1 MPKNWKIYKLEELT
15 TKLGDGLHGTPK
27 YSLDGEYYFINGNN
41 LTNGK
46 IEIKENT
53 KRVDKAQY
61 LKYQKPLNDRTIFV
75 SINGTLGNVA
85 TYNNEKVVLGKSAC
99 YFNINDNVDKVF
111 IKQFVSSPDFK
122 YFLECNATGS
132 VIKNI
137 SLKSMREYEIQ
148 LPPLPEQT
156 QIANILSAIDDKIE
170 NNLAIN
176 KTLEDMAMALYKH
189 WFVDF
194 GPFQEGEFVDSELG
208 LIPKG
213 WEVKSFFDMF
223 DLLSGGT
230 PKTSNQEYWNGKFE
244 WVSAKD
250 IGSSGSIYINDTEK
264 KITQLGID
272 KSATKILPEDTVIV
286 VARGSVGKFG
296 MITKP
301 MCMNQSCYGIYSKSN
316 YSQPITYLL
325 IDSLM
330 KHFLNVAYGSVFDT
344 ITTSTFKTINVL
356 VPPKNVMDKIRDE
369 IDVLFQNKKTNIKEN
384 QSLTKLRDTLLPK
397 LISGEVR
404 LKEFREGI
412 DAEMNSA

>member
-213 WEVKSFFDMF
+213 WEMKRLDEVAYKNSKTFDFKGKQEVVFVNTGDVQNGSF
-223 DLLSGGT
+223 LH
-230 PKTSNQEYWNGKFE
+230 K
-244 WVSAKD
+244 
-250 IGSSGSIYINDTEK
+250 
-264 KITQLGID
+264 
-272 KSATKILPEDTVIV
+272 
-286 VARGSVGKFG
+286 
-296 MITKP
+296 
-301 MCMNQSCYGIYSKSN
+301 N
-316 YSQPITYLL
+316 YSETEGLPGQAKKVIEPNDILYSE
-325 IDSLM
+325 IR
-330 KHFLNVAYGSVFDT
+330 
-344 ITTSTFKTINVL
+344 
-356 VPPKNVMDKIRDE
+356 PKNKRYAYVDFDSSDYVVSTKFMIIRNNEKINNRLLYRILTRQDSIDE
-369 IDVLFQNKKTNIKEN
+369 FQMIAESRSGTFPQITFDVIGHFPIVLPNLEIQNKFQSIVDPFEKQQSNNLMEIK
-384 QSLTKLRDTLLPK
+384 SLTKLRDTLLPK

-404 LKEFREGI
+404 LKEFREEI
-412 DAEMNSA
+412 DAEINSA

>member
-1 MPKNWKIYKLEELT
+1 MPKNWKTYKLEELT

-27 YSLDGEYYFINGNN
+27 YSSDGDYFFINGNN
-41 LTNGK
+41 LTDGR
-46 IEIKENT
+46 IQIKSNT
-53 KRVDKAQY
+53 KRVNEDQF
-61 LKYQKPLNDRTIFV
+61 LKYQKPLNNRTIFI

-85 TYNNEKVVLGKSAC
+85 TYNNEKLVLGKSAC
-99 YFNINDNVDKVF
+99 YFNIKENVHKEF
-111 IKQFVSSPDFK
+111 IKQYVSTASFK
-122 YFLECNATGS
+122 EFLENNATGS
-132 VIKNI
+132 VIKNV
-137 SLKSMREYEIQ
+137 SLKSMREHNIK
-148 LPPLPEQT
+148 LPPLPEQKA
-156 QIANILSAIDDKIE
+156 IAKILSAIDDKIE

-194 GPFQEGEFVDSELG
+194 GPFQDGEFIDSELG

-213 WEVKSFFDMF
+213 WEVMPFLELFE
-223 DLLSGGT
+223 LLSGGT
-230 PKTSNQEYWNGKFE
+230 PKTSIEDYWNGNIY

-250 IGSSGSIYINDTEK
+250 IGGSGSIYINDTEK
-264 KITQLGID
+264 KITKLGIK

-301 MCMNQSCYGIYSKSN
+301 MCMNQSCYGIYSKSS
-316 YSQPITYLL
+316 YSQAITYLL

-344 ITTSTFKTINVL
+344 ITTSTFKSISVL
-356 VPPKNVMDKIRDE
+356 LPPDNLMVKIGNE
-369 IDVLFQNKKTNIKEN
+369 IDVLFRDKKTNIKEN
-384 QSLTKLRDTLLPK
+384 QTLTKLRDTLLPK

-404 LKEFREGI
+404 LKEFQEEI
-412 DAEMNSA
+412 ENVM